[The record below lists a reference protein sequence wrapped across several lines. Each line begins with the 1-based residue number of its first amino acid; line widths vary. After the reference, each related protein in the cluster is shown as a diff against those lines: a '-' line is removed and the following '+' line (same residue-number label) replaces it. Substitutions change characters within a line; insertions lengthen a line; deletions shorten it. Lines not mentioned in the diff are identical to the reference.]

1 MKVLL
6 LTAATIL
13 GVSAILLALVTSA
26 PAAQTPAASAP
37 GASLGPADTYFVTQT
52 SLGTPFQVDSGRLA
66 ETKGTTQAI
75 RSYAELMV
83 SSHISVNKAL
93 LAILKNKAPV
103 PPPTLLKA
111 AYAAMVSSLQHE
123 TGETLDADYVR
134 GQVNY
139 QRANTALY
147 EYEIANGTD
156 TDLKAFAQE
165 TLPKIQDHLARAL
178 KLQGGAA

>member
-6 LTAATIL
+6 LAATTL
-13 GVSAILLALVTSA
+13 GLSAALLLLTTSA
-26 PAAQTPAASAP
+26 PAAQTLAASAP
-37 GASLGPADTYFVTQT
+37 GAPLGPADTYFVTQT

-83 SSHISVNKAL
+83 SSHITVNNAL
-93 LAILKNKAPV
+93 LGILKNKAPA
-103 PPPTLLKA
+103 PPPTLLRA
-111 AYAAMVSSLQHE
+111 AYATMVSTLQHE
-123 TGETLDADYVR
+123 SGQTLDADYVR

-147 EYEIANGTD
+147 QYEIANGTD
-156 TDLKAFAQE
+156 PDLKAFAQE

-178 KLQGGAA
+178 KLQAGAD